1 MKVGYNHKIIAL
13 RKITKKSTYLPF
25 LLVGLTSALCISI
38 SLSSQLAPGDL
49 DQVAQENNM
58 DLMGLDD
65 AALEQLIGMDDPL
78 YNAQVDAASSLPT
91 ETLNTL
97 PSGTFEG
104 DQIQPAV
111 GNQNIQNI
119 PSLEPN
125 LSSGQNLQPAQASTQ
140 LAGSVQGVQNT
151 TNLQPNLNA
160 EQSLQAPLSV
170 NRNLITQEEQKPL
183 DSEEISDFYKEGID
197 TVDYEESGN
206 WFIKRRIWRKS
217 KPLYER
223 IRELVLQVESYQE
236 NFVHK
241 RAEVAQKVNSF
252 LLDIGIN
259 TGQVQEALNELE
271 REIKEAQEKQGLD
284 EQEREILG
292 NLEKNKIDLQK
303 LQEDFQILT
312 KLNDL
317 TRDTITQVVDQVQI
331 IESYE
336 QRAYKAYKQI
346 GEILNHRQADVLYNT
361 LENILDNLTLKN
373 SYIENDLNRY
383 FEKNIQEIET
393 LMTEIQSEVNDLKQR
408 GIILKEEFLAA
419 QKKQE
424 ESNIEEQEPVAS
436 DSPTNST
443 EYPAGESLGIFSRVK
458 NTIVEGALNLYKK
471 VLGFFKTSNTSNKP
485 AINIATES
493 SEVDSIGTAGIST
506 DMPTDIAAGINNKDS

>member
-25 LLVGLTSALCISI
+25 LLVGLTSALCIPI
-38 SLSSQLAPGDL
+38 SLGSQVAPGDL
-49 DQVAQENNM
+49 DQVAQENNI

-78 YNAQVDAASSLPT
+78 YNPQVDAASSLPT
-91 ETLNTL
+91 ETLNSL
-97 PSGTFEG
+97 PSGAFEG

-111 GNQNIQNI
+111 GNENIQNP
-119 PSLEPN
+119 PSLQPN
-125 LSSGQNLQPAQASTQ
+125 LSVGQNLQPLQTSTQ
-140 LAGSVQGVQNT
+140 LVGNVQGVQNT
-151 TNLQPNLNA
+151 TNLQPNLNT

-170 NRNLITQEEQKPL
+170 NRSLITQEGQKPL
-183 DSEEISDFYKEGID
+183 DSQEISDFYKEGID

-241 RAEVAQKVNSF
+241 RAQVAQKVNSF
-252 LLDIGIN
+252 LLDVGIN

-284 EQEREILG
+284 EQILAS
-292 NLEKNKIDLQK
+292 LEKNKIDLQK

-346 GEILNHRQADVLYNT
+346 GEILNHRQADILYNT

-393 LMTEIQSEVNDLKQR
+393 LMSEIQIEVNDLKQR
-408 GIILKEEFLAA
+408 GVILKEEFLAA

-424 ESNIEEQEPVAS
+424 ESNIEEQELVAP
-436 DSPTNST
+436 DSPATAT
-443 EYPAGESLGIFSRVK
+443 EYPAGESLGVFSRVK

-485 AINIATES
+485 AINITTES
-493 SEVDSIGTAGIST
+493 SEVDSISTADIST
-506 DMPTDIAAGINNKDS
+506 DKPTDIEVGINNKDS